1 MNSVSV
7 HELIAKH
14 RACSGRGSVT
24 PLSIVLIANPAAG
37 RGRGKRALD
46 AAVSALRAAGSV
58 EVRETSEPGDEI
70 QLAGEAATGGAST
83 IAVLGGDGTWGN
95 AAHGILRATPG
106 ANAAGRPRLILL
118 AAGTGNDFATSLG
131 APAGDFVA
139 MAALAAAG
147 AAVAVDVGIANDR
160 HFLNCLGFGFDAAVT
175 ERAREVRWL
184 RGHAVYLA
192 TAVAM
197 LFGYPGLQVAE
208 GEGALRLRLMV
219 TFANGRRVGGGFWIA
234 PGASVTDGLL
244 DRVVVTDAS
253 PLRRARILAKA
264 RVGRHEGEPEVERH
278 TGAFWRL
285 RFPEP
290 PAYQVDGELGQFVG
304 REVEIRCLPGALR
317 VVAPV
322 VER

>member
-1 MNSVSV
+1 M
-7 HELIAKH
+7 
-14 RACSGRGSVT
+14 T
-24 PLSIVLIANPAAG
+24 PLSIVLLANPAAG

-46 AAVSALRAAGSV
+46 AAVSALRAVGTVA
-58 EVRETSEPGDEI
+58 VRETSGPGDEI
-70 QLAGEAATGGAST
+70 RLAGEAASAGAST

-95 AAHGILRATPG
+95 AAHGILAATPG

-147 AAVAVDVGIANDR
+147 AVLHVDVGVANDR
-160 HFLNCLGFGFDAAVT
+160 HFLNCLGFGFDAAVV

-192 TAVAM
+192 TAVA
-197 LFGYPGLQVAE
+197 LLVDYPGLHVAE
-208 GEGALRLRLMV
+208 GDESMRRRLMY
-219 TFANGRRVGGGFWIA
+219 TFANGRRVGGGFPIA
-234 PGASVTDGLL
+234 PRASVTDGVL

-253 PLRRARILAKA
+253 LLGRARILAKA
-264 RVGRHEGEPEVERH
+264 RAGRHEGEPEIAMD
-278 TGAFWRL
+278 TGAAWRL

-290 PAYQVDGELGQFVG
+290 PAYQVDGELERATT
-304 REVEIRCLPGALR
+304 REIEIRCLPGALR
-317 VVAPV
+317 VVAPA